1 MICFGSKYIQLIT
14 PGDYKTSKFI
24 LFNLIYRNQYPWRAC
39 CRSLKIISPVL
50 KSTTCQTSHD
60 CLTNK
65 TRDDGRDL
73 LESPQKFHS
82 VPVSSVAFCFFA
94 SHAIDRKLD
103 FLELG
108 QDSLRGGTATVLRDY
123 DIVRHIYS
131 RRIFCSYYDMERVS
145 LYFLYRFSRGLNIC
159 IRISIVP

>member
-39 CRSLKIISPVL
+39 CRSLKIISHVL

-94 SHAIDRKLD
+94 SHAIDRKLRLSRARSRLTSWRYGD
-103 FLELG
+103 RFTRLRYCSTHILEENFL
-108 QDSLRGGTATVLRDY
+108 
-123 DIVRHIYS
+123 
-131 RRIFCSYYDMERVS
+131 
-145 LYFLYRFSRGLNIC
+145 FLLWYGKG
-159 IRISIVP
+159 